1 MGSINDMI
9 SSLLEVKFKEEE
21 FKDLFLVE
29 INYNANNNKLEVFLE
44 SDGRLD
50 IGTCARINR
59 YLQNHLDED
68 GILGEKYTLDVSSPG
83 VGKPLKLF
91 RQYKKNVNRKL
102 EVWLNEGKPVTGTLQ
117 QVEEDKILIIQ
128 EKGKGK
134 KKEIINHEI
143 SFDQI
148 KRSVVKISF

>member
-1 MGSINDMI
+1 MASINDMI

-21 FKDLFLVE
+21 FKNLFLVD
-29 INYNANNNKLEVFLE
+29 ISYNANNNKLEVFLD
-44 SDGRLD
+44 SDDRLD
-50 IGTCARINR
+50 IGQCARLNR

-102 EVWLNEGKPVTGTLQ
+102 EVWLNEGKPVTGILQ
-117 QVEEDKILIIQ
+117 QVEEDKILIVQ

-134 KKEIINHEI
+134 KKETINHEI
-143 SFDQI
+143 SFDKI